1 MSSSESPPF
10 SIPGYERP
18 RILVVDDDDALRRSA
33 VAVLSDDGFEVREA
47 ASGLHALEICERFS
61 PDVVLLDVTMPE
73 MNGYETCVAL
83 RERPGGA
90 DQLILMTTGL
100 DDPESIEHAYDA
112 GATDFIAKPI
122 NFQILRHRMRYL
134 VRARK
139 DRQLAEE
146 RVQRMAFYDE
156 LTGLP
161 NRAFLKRHLPYVIE
175 QARRGERAGAVLS
188 LDLDGFKR
196 VNDTLGH
203 AAGDRLLREVGGR
216 LESCLRGGDCVTRG
230 ELTENDAIARF
241 GGDEFVVVLSDLESM
256 EDAAQVSHR
265 IIETLSRPVALGG
278 QDFHVNCSIGIAPF
292 PSGEDDPEVLLRN
305 ADAAMYDAKRN
316 GGSRFQFYCSDMS
329 RRTREALEL
338 ENRLRRALER
348 EEFELHYQPKIESKT
363 GRVVG
368 VEALL
373 RWRSPERG
381 LVPPMDFIPLAE
393 KTGLIIPIGAWV
405 LRRACRELKSWEGQG
420 LPAISM
426 AVNISTRQFRDRDVS
441 QLVRAALAETGVVP
455 KSLEL
460 EITEGSLMED
470 TRYAAS
476 VLNELRQIGVRVAID
491 DFGTGYSSLGYL
503 RVLPVDMLKIDRSF
517 VRDVTENQD
526 SAAIAA
532 AILAMSHSLR
542 LEAVAEG
549 VETRA
554 QLDFLV
560 QHGCP
565 LVQGFLYSRPLP
577 GPEFVAWLRAREAA
591 PPSADAQERR
601 AERSLALPVG
611 F

>member
-1 MSSSESPPF
+1 
-10 SIPGYERP
+10 
-18 RILVVDDDDALRRSA
+18 
-33 VAVLSDDGFEVREA
+33 
-47 ASGLHALEICERFS
+47 
-61 PDVVLLDVTMPE
+61 
-73 MNGYETCVAL
+73 
-83 RERPGGA
+83 
-90 DQLILMTTGL
+90 
-100 DDPESIEHAYDA
+100 
-112 GATDFIAKPI
+112 
-122 NFQILRHRMRYL
+122 
-134 VRARK
+134 
-139 DRQLAEE
+139 
-146 RVQRMAFYDE
+146 
-156 LTGLP
+156 
-161 NRAFLKRHLPYVIE
+161 
-175 QARRGERAGAVLS
+175 
-188 LDLDGFKR
+188 
-196 VNDTLGH
+196 
-203 AAGDRLLREVGGR
+203 
-216 LESCLRGGDCVTRG
+216 
-230 ELTENDAIARF
+230 
-241 GGDEFVVVLSDLESM
+241 
-256 EDAAQVSHR
+256 
-265 IIETLSRPVALGG
+265 
-278 QDFHVNCSIGIAPF
+278 
-292 PSGEDDPEVLLRN
+292 LRN

-348 EEFELHYQPKIESKT
+348 EEFELYYQPKLESKT

-405 LRRACRELKSWEGQG
+405 LRRACRELKSWQEQG
-420 LPAISM
+420 LPAMTM

-441 QLVRAALAETGVVP
+441 QLVRAALAETGIVP

-476 VLNELRQIGVRVAID
+476 VLNELREIGVRVAID

-517 VRDVTENQD
+517 VRDVTDNQD

-577 GPEFVAWLRAREAA
+577 GPEFVAWLRSREAA
-591 PPSADAQERR
+591 TPIADAQERR